1 MKKIMR
7 GISVLALCAAVVGTA
22 AGCGGSNA
30 NNYSKYEDGRLLLY
44 IWAPDEY
51 AGDAVKTKFQGFLDK
66 FNETQQI
73 KDLGVKLKFEPMVQL
88 PTALSTACV
97 SGPNKMPD
105 IVIWDRFA
113 TPSNTNFLLPLDRKS
128 VV

>member
-44 IWAPDEY
+44 IWAPDE
-51 AGDAVKTKFQGFLDK
+51 
-66 FNETQQI
+66 
-73 KDLGVKLKFEPMVQL
+73 
-88 PTALSTACV
+88 
-97 SGPNKMPD
+97 
-105 IVIWDRFA
+105 
-113 TPSNTNFLLPLDRKS
+113 
-128 VV
+128 